1 LKIYPPGLIVKIP
14 SQIATLLAG
23 IVITLVSLWYGQN
36 HNLFPVSASDEAPLI
51 DNLFD
56 FMMTIGTGIFVL
68 VQGVLVWV
76 AIRFNRKPQ
85 AEVVDGSPDH
95 GNIPLEIV
103 WTAIPAVIMLI
114 LSIYSFDVY
123 QQIGGLN
130 PMGHE
135 AHMTQTA
142 AKASMP
148 GAAMAAT
155 MDMPTDVSQSDAK
168 AANLSAPASA
178 DVAQVDLAPVKNP
191 DNAFNVNVSAMQ
203 FAWLFEYPGEDV
215 TTGELH
221 VPIGRDVVVSMKA
234 NDVIHA
240 FWVPEFRIKQDAV
253 PGITTTVRFT
263 PNRLGEYPL
272 ICAELCGAYH
282 GIMRSKVIVESEA
295 DYRTWIEGQKLAQAG
310 ELSSRVATA
319 QITSQ
324 MSDSE
329 YLAPY
334 AKDFA
339 VTPDMLKAMV
349 DHSHHHAD
357 MAASAG

>member
-1 LKIYPPGLIVKIP
+1 VKIP

-23 IVITLVSLWYGQN
+23 IVITLISLWYGQN

-56 FMMTIGTGIFVL
+56 FMMTIGTGIFIL

-76 AIRFNRKPQ
+76 AIRYNRKPN

-103 WTAIPAVIMLI
+103 WTAIPAVIMLV

-123 QQIGGLN
+123 EQIGGLN

-135 AHMTQTA
+135 AHMSQTA
-142 AKASMP
+142 QASMP

-155 MDMPTDVSQSDAK
+155 MDMSADVTAAPAA
-168 AANLSAPASA
+168 AANSPVK
-178 DVAQVDLAPVKNP
+178 VAQVDTVPVKNP
-191 DNAFNVNVSAMQ
+191 DNVFNINVSAMQ

-221 VPIGRDVVVSMKA
+221 VPIGRDVVVSMVA

-240 FWVPEFRIKQDAV
+240 FWVPEFRVKQDAV

-282 GIMRSKVIVESEA
+282 GVMRSKVIVESEA

-310 ELSSRVATA
+310 ELKTRVATN
-319 QITSQ
+319 QL
-324 MSDSE
+324 SDTD
-329 YLAPY
+329 YLQPY
-334 AKDFA
+334 AKDLQ
-339 VTPDMLKAMV
+339 VTPDLLKGLV
-349 DHSHHHAD
+349 DHSAHT
-357 MAASAG
+357 MAMDAG